1 VLQPTEVKGASGKTQ
16 AWSGAVSG
24 RAPQPHEIAIG
35 RPLPWPIHDR
45 GGKLLLKRGE
55 IIRSEGILA
64 AVLER
69 GLVYERDLAGA
80 AARVREI
87 APEEHVER
95 TAPSVFSQLRRLQGR
110 VENMLLGLR
119 QPTSETALAEC
130 VQLSREVGEA
140 CAADLDAALAAFQVD
155 ASEDAGGTAALALHD
170 TVLCAMLAEAMGL
183 EQPAREHLLCAALT
197 HDVGMFPLA
206 DALVRQKPALSAE
219 QRDALSEH
227 TRVSCA
233 LLQRSGVEEEEW
245 LRGVAE
251 HHERVDGSGYPRGLR
266 GDAIC
271 LPARILALVDTYS
284 AMIRP
289 RAYRDALPCR
299 EALRELFLE
308 RGRQIDE
315 PLAALFIR
323 EIGLYPPGTLVRL
336 RNGEVA
342 IVTQRGTPSRPA
354 QVKPVISASGVP
366 LVRPAAHAADQPD
379 YRILG
384 GESIARYRSVLGRVH
399 DLWDQA
405 SRGPKIG

>member
-1 VLQPTEVKGASGKTQ
+1 
-16 AWSGAVSG
+16 VSG
-24 RAPQPHEIAIG
+24 RAPLPHEIAVG

-45 GGKLLLKRGE
+45 GGKLLLKKGE
-55 IIRSEGILA
+55 VIRSEGILA

-69 GLVYERDLAGA
+69 GFVHERDLAGA
-80 AARVREI
+80 AASGREI
-87 APEEHVER
+87 VSEEPFER
-95 TAPSVFSQLRRLQGR
+95 GPPSVFGQLRRLQAR
-110 VENMLLGLR
+110 VESMLLGLR
-119 QPTSETALAEC
+119 QPVSEPALTQC
-130 VQLSREVGEA
+130 VQLAREVREA
-140 CAADLDAALAAFQVD
+140 CVLDLDAALAAFQVD

-183 EQPAREHLLCAALT
+183 DEPAREHLLCAALT

-219 QRDALSEH
+219 QRDVLSEH

-233 LLQRSGVEEEEW
+233 LLQRSGVEEEAW

-251 HHERVDGSGYPRGLR
+251 HHERIDGSGYPRGLR
-266 GDAIC
+266 GDGIC
-271 LPARILALVDTYS
+271 LPARMLALVDTYS
-284 AMIRP
+284 ALIRP
-289 RAYRDALPCR
+289 RAYREALPCR

-342 IVTQRGTPSRPA
+342 IVTRRGIGSRPA
-354 QVKPVISASGVP
+354 QVKPVISGAGVP
-366 LVRPAAHAADQPD
+366 LVRPAAHAADEPD

-384 GESIARYRSVLGRVH
+384 SESIARYRSVLGRVH
-399 DLWDQA
+399 DLWDQTP
-405 SRGPKIG
+405 RGQRVA